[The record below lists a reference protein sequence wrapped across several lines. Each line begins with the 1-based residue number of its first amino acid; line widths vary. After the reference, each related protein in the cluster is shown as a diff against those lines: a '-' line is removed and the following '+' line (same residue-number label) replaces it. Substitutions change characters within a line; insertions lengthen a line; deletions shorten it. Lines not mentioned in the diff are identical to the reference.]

1 MSGSSRIALP
11 PGVGSS
17 FEVYVNGIRQE
28 EGADFNREGAALV
41 FQRVLKKEGRLSTWR
56 WLSLFLG
63 VAGTYRQN
71 DSVDLIYSAGGRRI
85 VATGLPILTDAVD

>member
-1 MSGSSRIALP
+1 MLP
-11 PGVGSS
+11 PGVGLS
-17 FEVYVNGIRQE
+17 FEIYLNGVRQE
-28 EGADFNREGAALV
+28 EGSDFVREGGALV

-71 DSVDLIYSAGGRRI
+71 DSVDVVFSRGGRRI
-85 VATGLPILTDAVD
+85 VANGLPIVSESGD